1 MRLDNVIKNAVPR
14 LLGCSDSALLDV
26 EILLSETI
34 NVSRAYL
41 IAHPEFELDKIT
53 IKSFE
58 KKLQRRLNGEPI
70 SYITGTREFWSHNF
84 FVNNTTLI
92 PRPETELLVELA
104 LQKVPFNSD
113 WNILDLGTGSGAI
126 GISIASE
133 RLACNITATDICL
146 DALRIAKKNGE
157 LANLTNIEFIA
168 GSWSMPVKNR
178 SFNLIVSN
186 PPYISEEDDALKNL
200 QYEPKKA
207 LISGVDGLDDIRIL
221 ARDCSDLLTQ
231 NGWLMVE
238 HGASQEESVKN
249 IFTNESWKD
258 ICCHNDLTG
267 YPRVTVARYSG
278 K

>member
-14 LLGCSDSALLDV
+14 LLGLSASALLDV

-34 NVSRAYL
+34 DVPKAYL
-41 IAHPEFELDKIT
+41 IAYPEFELDEIA
-53 IKSFE
+53 IRSFE
-58 KKLQRRLNGEPI
+58 EKLQRRINGEPI

-84 FVNNTTLI
+84 FVNAATLV

-104 LQKVPFNSD
+104 LKKIPFNSE
-113 WNILDLGTGSGAI
+113 WKILDLGTGTGAI

-133 RLACNITATDICL
+133 RLKCKVTATDICP
-146 DALRIAKKNGE
+146 DALIIAKKNKE
-157 LANLTNIEFIA
+157 CANLSNIEFLV
-168 GSWSMPVKNR
+168 GSWSIPVKNR

-186 PPYISEEDDALKNL
+186 PPYLSEDDEALKKL
-200 QYEPKKA
+200 IYEPKKA
-207 LISGVDGLDDIRIL
+207 LISGADGLDDIRVL
-221 ARDCSDLLTQ
+221 AKDCSNLLTH

-238 HGASQEESVKN
+238 HGAYQEESVKN
-249 IFTNESWKD
+249 ILINEFWKE
-258 ICCHNDLTG
+258 ISCHKDLSG

>member
-14 LLGCSDSALLDV
+14 LLGFSNSALLDV

-34 NVSRAYL
+34 DAPRSYL
-41 IAHPEFELDKIT
+41 IAHPEFELDEGA
-53 IKSFE
+53 IKLFE
-58 KKLQRRLNGEPI
+58 EKLQRRINGEPI
-70 SYITGTREFWSHNF
+70 SYITGTREFWSRNF
-84 FVNNTTLI
+84 LVNSATLV

-104 LQKVPFNSD
+104 LQKIPFNSD

-133 RLACNITATDICL
+133 RLTCNVTATDICP

-157 LANLTNIEFIA
+157 RANLSNIKFLI

-186 PPYISEEDDALKNL
+186 PPYISEDDDALKNL
-200 QYEPKKA
+200 QHEPKKA
-207 LISGVDGLDDIRIL
+207 LVSGADGLDDIRIL

-238 HGASQEESVKN
+238 HGANQEESVKN
-249 IFTNESWKD
+249 ILINESWKD
-258 ICCHNDLTG
+258 ICCHKDLAG
-267 YPRVTVARYSG
+267 YPRVTVAQYNG

>member
-104 LQKVPFNSD
+104 LQKIPFNSD

-133 RLACNITATDICL
+133 RLTCNVTATDICP

-157 LANLTNIEFIA
+157 LANLTNIEFIV

-186 PPYISEEDDALKNL
+186 PPYISEDDDALKNL

-238 HGASQEESVKN
+238 HGANQEESVKN

-258 ICCHNDLTG
+258 ICCHNDLMG